1 MKSAQVNLLLFLC
14 AIVTL
19 ANGQVG
25 PNGSQSGTGALTTI
39 ATLDVPRFM
48 GTWFEIARY
57 PNWFQRKCASNTN
70 ANYSQLPDGTL
81 QVVNRCTTESGNV
94 SEVVGAAR
102 QMGNATAPKL
112 EVRFAPAWLS
122 FLPAVWGDYW
132 VIDLDPEYRW
142 VAVSEPKRQYLW
154 ILSRTPKV
162 SQKVYEE
169 LLARL
174 EKKGF
179 DMHKLEITRQQE

>member
-1 MKSAQVNLLLFLC
+1 MKSTLVNSLLFLC
-14 AIVTL
+14 AFAAL

-25 PNGSQSGTGALTTI
+25 PNGGQPASEALSTI
-39 ATLDVPRFM
+39 AALDLRRFM
-48 GTWFEIARY
+48 GAWFEIARY
-57 PNWFQRKCASNTN
+57 PNWFQKKCVSDTK
-70 ANYSQLPDGTL
+70 ANYSQLTDGTL
-81 QVVNRCTTESGNV
+81 QVINRCTTESGNL

-102 QMGNATAPKL
+102 QMGESTAPKL

-132 VIDLDPEYRW
+132 VIDLDPEYQL

-179 DMHKLEITRQQE
+179 DIHNLEITRQQE